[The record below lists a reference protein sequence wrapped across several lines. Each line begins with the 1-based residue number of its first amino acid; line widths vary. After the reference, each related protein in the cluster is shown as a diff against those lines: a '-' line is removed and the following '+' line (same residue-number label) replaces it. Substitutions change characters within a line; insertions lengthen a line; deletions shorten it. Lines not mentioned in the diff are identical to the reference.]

1 MPRKFDYESLN
12 DSQKQG
18 VDAKKGNVLISA
30 GAGSG
35 KTAVLTGR
43 VFKLLNDGDAKL
55 DELLVLTFT
64 EKAAFEMKQR
74 VREYLEAEPGNE
86 ALLNE
91 LDQAQIMT
99 FDAFALSLVCKYH
112 YEIGLDKEPSIGS
125 GSLFAV
131 EKKRIIEATIER
143 HIHLANEGKDAR
155 FLALLRHYVP
165 KNLNKVITSIE
176 GILDRAALIADK
188 KAFFAQSEERYF
200 SEEAIDEL
208 LMKAYRFG
216 MEWMQCFRAFLERAD
231 DPDIW
236 EKDSVYFEQYA
247 QAKDF
252 DELCSGFQV
261 MPDTRPRAPKGMDE
275 KDKAIRDA
283 AFDVYYERIK
293 ALRACQS
300 SKAVKEGYENL
311 REDALTLM
319 SLAQEVDDALDAF
332 KREHALFDF
341 SDIAAM
347 ASQVASLPD
356 IQKKLQKQYKFIMID
371 EYQDTNR
378 LQENFIKLIA
388 QDNVFCVGDMKQAIY
403 GFRNADPTLFLEKYN
418 AYERGKGGQLLTMD
432 LNYRSRK
439 EVLEPI
445 NDMFQ
450 TIMTE
455 RVGGIDFLRGQSLSQ
470 GAKDYDL
477 SSSLADYNIQVLCYP
492 NDVEDRYEHEARLI
506 ASDIAKKIQ
515 DGFPIPSG
523 RKKED
528 GSAEWKK
535 AQPED
540 FTILCRDKTGFD
552 TYRRVFNEYQIP
564 LEVTGDEDIFGD
576 EAVAVTKSLV
586 EAYVLLGQENP
597 DLNRLYYDFV
607 SLRRSFLRLYP
618 FPGVRQLSDGELL
631 KAKDGNAF
639 LHDPFMALIRD
650 AHSRIDALDLSTG
663 FAELVSSF
671 FVLDSSVGSGKV
683 KTHFQMI
690 ESLAEAIENGRQLGW
705 GWEDVLAYLSD
716 FRRYGIQNKLK
727 IEKADV
733 KAVQLM
739 TIHASKGLDANIVYL
754 ARMDKTFKFDSVGIF
769 QPTFLFGPA
778 MKDHS
783 GEDNLSAFLE
793 KTYSHDRICSEED
806 RLLYVALTRARNQII
821 LLHGYDP
828 EFGKDVWMKKEPA
841 SLESVNSFDGFFSF
855 VPFASEQLI
864 EATPTP
870 PSAFSRTSQQQG
882 KKEVPIWKELS
893 EYGSTTFPKRASKT
907 LKDPIDEGVLLK
919 GTRLHRLLELC
930 DFKTKDVSWI
940 DDPEEQSLIY
950 AVLHN
955 ELFAHSQ
962 EAVAYKEYRYFDGK
976 DASEK
981 VIDLFLRYSDHI
993 DLIDYKTSNID
1004 SPEYAA
1010 QLDDY
1015 RTYLLKAFHL
1025 PVKAYLLSIA
1035 KNQVKGVD

>member
-18 VDAKKGNVLISA
+18 VGAKKGNLLISA

-74 VREYLEAEPGNE
+74 VREYLEAEPGKE

-91 LDQAQIMT
+91 LDQAQITT

-125 GSLFAV
+125 ESLFAV
-131 EKKRIIEATIER
+131 EKKRIMEKTIER
-143 HIHLANEGKDAR
+143 HVHLSNEGKDPKFQAV
-155 FLALLRHYVP
+155 LKHYAP
-165 KNLNKVITSIE
+165 KDLNNIKASIE
-176 GILDRAALIADK
+176 GILEHATLLADK
-188 KAFFAQSEERYF
+188 KAFFAQFEETYF
-200 SEEAIDEL
+200 SEKAIDDL
-208 LMKAYRFG
+208 LEKAYRLG
-216 MEWMQCFRAFLERAD
+216 MEWMESFRAFLERAD
-231 DPDIW
+231 DSDLW
-236 EKDSVYFEQYA
+236 EKDAVYFERYA
-247 QAKDF
+247 QAKNF
-252 DELCSGFQV
+252 DELCLAFQA
-261 MPDTRPRAPKGMDE
+261 MPSTKPRVSKGMDE
-275 KDKAIRDA
+275 KDREIRDA

-293 ALRACQS
+293 ALKACQS
-300 SKAVKEGYENL
+300 SEAVKVSYEIL
-311 REDALTLM
+311 REDALTLI
-319 SLAQEVDDALDAF
+319 SLAKEVDDALDEF
-332 KREHALFDF
+332 KRKYALFDF

-347 ASQVASLPD
+347 ASQVASIPD
-356 IQKKLQKQYKFIMID
+356 IQKKLKEQYKFIMID

-378 LQENFIKLIA
+378 LQDNFIRLIA
-388 QDNVFCVGDMKQAIY
+388 DDNVFCVGDMKQAIY

-418 AYERGKGGQLLTMD
+418 AYEHGNGGKLLTMD

-445 NDMFQ
+445 NSMFE
-450 TIMTE
+450 TIMTD
-455 RVGGIDFLRGQSLSQ
+455 RVGNIDFRRGQRLRQ
-470 GAKDYDL
+470 GAVDYDL
-477 SSSLADYNIQVLCYP
+477 SSSLTNYDVQVLCYP
-492 NDVEDRYEHEARLI
+492 RDDQDRYEKEARII
-506 ASDIAKKIQ
+506 ASDIAKKIR

-528 GSAEWKK
+528 GSAEWKN

-540 FTILCRDKTGFD
+540 FTILCRDKSGFD
-552 TYRRVFNEYQIP
+552 AFRRVFNEYQIP
-564 LEVTGDEDIFGD
+564 LEVTGDEDILAD

-586 EAYVLLGQENP
+586 EAYVLLGQDNP

-607 SLRRSFLRLYP
+607 SLQRSFLRLSP
-618 FPGVRQLSDGELL
+618 LPGVRPLSDGELL
-631 KAKDGNAF
+631 KAQDGNAF

-671 FVLDSSVGSGKV
+671 LVLDSSVGLGRV

-690 ESLAEAIENGRQLGW
+690 ENLAGAIENGRKLGW

-716 FRRYGIQNKLK
+716 FRRYGIKNKLK

-739 TIHASKGLDANIVYL
+739 TIHASKGLDANVVYL
-754 ARMDKTFKFDSVGIF
+754 ARMDKKFKFDRLGIF
-769 QPTFLFGPA
+769 SPTFLYGPA
-778 MKDHS
+778 MKDRS
-783 GEDNLSAFLE
+783 GGDNLSAFLE
-793 KTYSHDRICSEED
+793 KTYSHDKICSEED

-821 LLHGYDP
+821 LVHGYDP
-828 EFGKDVWMKKEPA
+828 ELGKGVWMKKPPA
-841 SLESVNSFDGFFSF
+841 SLEEVTSFNEFFSF
-855 VPFASEQLI
+855 VPFLDEQLL
-864 EATPTP
+864 EAPIIP
-870 PSAFSRTSQQQG
+870 PSSFSKAGGDSLE
-882 KKEVPIWKELS
+882 KEVPAWKELS

-955 ELFAHSQ
+955 ELFAHSE
-962 EAVAYKEYRYFDGK
+962 EAVAYKEYRYFDEK

-981 VIDLFLRYSDHI
+981 VIDLFLRYPDHI

>member
-74 VREYLEAEPGNE
+74 VREYLEAEPGKE
-86 ALLNE
+86 DLLNE
-91 LDQAQIMT
+91 LDQAQITT
-99 FDAFALSLVCKYH
+99 FDAFALSLVRKYH

-125 GSLFAV
+125 ASLFAV
-131 EKKRIIEATIER
+131 EKKRIIEKTIER
-143 HIHLANEGKDAR
+143 HILLANENEDPKFLTLLTHYAPKD
-155 FLALLRHYVP
+155 L
-165 KNLNKVITSIE
+165 KNIIASIE
-176 GILDRAALIADK
+176 GVLAHTTLIADK
-188 KAFFAQSEERYF
+188 EEFFAQFEENYF
-200 SEEAIDEL
+200 SEKAIDGL
-208 LMKAYRFG
+208 LGKAYQRG
-216 MEWMQCFRAFLERAD
+216 MEWMRCFQTALEEAD
-231 DPDIW
+231 DAAAW
-236 EKDSVYFEQYA
+236 EKDSAYFSQYA
-247 QAKDF
+247 EAKNF
-252 DELCSGFQV
+252 DELRLAYGS
-261 MPDTRPRAPKGMDE
+261 MPTSKPSIRHLDLDSRAR
-275 KDKAIRDA
+275 RDA
-283 AFDVYYERIK
+283 AFKVYWNRVK
-293 ALRACQS
+293 ALMAYPTS
-300 SKAVKEGYENL
+300 EKIKEDYESL
-311 REDALTLM
+311 KEDALTLV
-319 SLAQEVDDALDAF
+319 SLAKEVDEVFDQF
-332 KREHALFDF
+332 KRGNALFDF

-347 ASQVASLPD
+347 ASQVASLPE

-418 AYERGKGGQLLTMD
+418 AYEHGRGGKLITMD
-432 LNYRSRK
+432 YNYRSRK
-439 EVLEPI
+439 EVLQPI
-445 NDMFQ
+445 NDMFNV
-450 TIMTE
+450 IMTE
-455 RVGGIDFLRGQSLSQ
+455 RVGGIDFLRGQSLRQ

-492 NDVEDRYEHEARLI
+492 NDVEDRYEHEARLV
-506 ASDIAKKIQ
+506 ASDIAKKLR
-515 DGFPIPSG
+515 DGFPIPTG

-540 FTILCRDKTGFD
+540 FTILCRDKSGFD
-552 TYRRVFNEYQIP
+552 TFQRVFNEYQIP
-564 LEVTGDEDIFGD
+564 VEVTGDEDIFGD

-597 DLNRLYYDFV
+597 DLDRLYYDFV

-618 FPGVRQLSDGELL
+618 FPEVRPLSDGEIW

-639 LHDPFMALIRD
+639 LSDPFLALIRD
-650 AHSRIDALDLSTG
+650 AHARIDALDLSTG

-671 FVLDSSVGSGKV
+671 FVLDSSVGSGRV
-683 KTHFQMI
+683 KAHFQMI
-690 ESLAEAIENGRQLGW
+690 ESLSEAIENGRRLGW

-754 ARMDKTFKFDSVGIF
+754 ARMDKGFKYDRLGVFS
-769 QPTFLFGPA
+769 PTFRHGLA
-778 MKDHS
+778 MKDCY
-783 GEDNLSAFLE
+783 GKINLSAHLE
-793 KTYSHDRICSEED
+793 KVFQHEKIISEEN

-828 EFGKDVWMKKEPA
+828 TLGKDVWAKEGPK

-870 PSAFSRTSQQQG
+870 PSAFSRTNQQQG
-882 KKEVPIWKELS
+882 VKEVPIWKELS

-955 ELFAHSQ
+955 ELFAHSE
-962 EAVAYKEYRYFDGK
+962 EAVAYKEYRYFDEK

-981 VIDLFLRYSDHI
+981 VIDLFLRYPDHI